1 VQIIEEQEE
10 SMKRKYADRPN
21 WSRIIEKSYYGIH
34 IDEEAF
40 YGYIGY
46 LSLDKIKDQLWV
58 SYGSNNIC
66 IVDNGF
72 VWLQHFPL
80 NGKYVLTSTF
90 NQYGEFVQGYF
101 DIVDKVGVTTDSI
114 PYCDDLYLDVVVL
127 ANGETFKLDEDELME
142 AFEQGIIL
150 KEDYEY
156 AHHTANELLES
167 IKQGTN
173 YLLNTTKAY
182 YQFIKTIREINQRRH

>member
-1 VQIIEEQEE
+1 
-10 SMKRKYADRPN
+10 MKRKYADRPN
-21 WSRIIEKSYYGIH
+21 WSRIIEKSYYGMH

-46 LSLDKIKDQLWV
+46 LSLDKIREQLWV
-58 SYGSNNIC
+58 TYGTNKVC

-80 NGKYVLTSTF
+80 SGKYVLTSTF
-90 NQYGEFVQGYF
+90 NEHGEFVQGYF
-101 DIVDKVGVTTDSI
+101 DIVDKVGVTMETI

-127 ANGETFKLDEDELME
+127 PNGEIYRLDDEELLE
-142 AFEQGIIL
+142 AFNNGEIT

-156 AHHTANELLES
+156 ANHTAEELIES
-167 IKQGTN
+167 INEGTN
-173 YLLNTTKAY
+173 YLLNSTKAY
-182 YQFIKTIREINQRRH
+182 YKFIKNIREINQERH